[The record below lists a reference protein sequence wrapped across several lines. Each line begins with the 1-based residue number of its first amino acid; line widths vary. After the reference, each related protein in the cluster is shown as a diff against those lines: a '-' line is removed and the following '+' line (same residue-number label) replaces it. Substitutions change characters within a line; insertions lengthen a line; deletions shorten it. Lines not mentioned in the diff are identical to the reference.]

1 MTRREN
7 RRVSEDAAEEES
19 IYERFLRANARHL
32 DDPMVAA
39 FEVAMRL
46 GQWVVGPEHVFATLL
61 AGKPDAETAEVM
73 STLGVDAAMFEER
86 LRRTDDR
93 PSDRA
98 LEEFFRERARMVS
111 QGRSIHS
118 SPAYSRIDGLVRGFS
133 ASRHDGPARSID
145 YLLAFLWSGP
155 YSLWPYE
162 LDSLG
167 VPAEK
172 VRDELVVRGVALP
185 IGALPAT
192 VKGIQIFKFSSDH
205 LASLLTE
212 LNRRYPEDSDPAWRI
227 EVRRDHAVAFADPRI
242 DLRGAFTEV
251 GVDWTEDAD

>member
-1 MTRREN
+1 M
-7 RRVSEDAAEEES
+7 SDGAPEEES
-19 IYERFLRANARHL
+19 IHEKFMRANARHL
-32 DDPMVAA
+32 HDPMVAA

-46 GQWVVGPEHVFATLL
+46 DQWVVGPEHVFAAVL
-61 AGKPDAETAEVM
+61 AGKPDAEVAEVM
-73 STLGVDAAMFEER
+73 SALGVDDVMFEER

-98 LEEFFRERARMVS
+98 LEEFFRERAQIAS
-111 QGRSIHS
+111 QGRSIRS
-118 SPAYSRIDGLVRGFS
+118 SPAFSKIDGLVRGFS

-162 LDSLG
+162 LDALA
-167 VPAEK
+167 VTAER
-172 VRDELVVRGVALP
+172 VRDELVARGVALP
-185 IGALPAT
+185 ISTLPET
-192 VKGIQIFKFSSDH
+192 VMGIQILKFSSDH
-205 LASLLTE
+205 VASVLNE

-242 DLRGAFTEV
+242 DLRGALSQV
-251 GVDWTEDAD
+251 GVDWTEDVS